1 MPLAPSEF
9 NSTLIEEPIMS
20 HFSDI
25 RTRLVHTL
33 ALCQALES
41 LGFTVQSV
49 EIHPNMTPQALAQI
63 ALRYANSFGD
73 TRTAHVIARHPLL
86 RQQETAIGFLWN
98 AGTRSYDL
106 QCDAYELRNSTLGHE
121 WGYRQG
127 HDREIEQSLTQR
139 LQLEHDRAYVRLQY
153 PAEQYQ
159 VTEQAI
165 DEGIQFVIKP
175 KTQFASI
182 GAAI

>member
-1 MPLAPSEF
+1 
-9 NSTLIEEPIMS
+9 MS

-25 RTRLVHTL
+25 RTRLVHTP

-49 EIHPNMTPQALAQI
+49 EIRPDMTPQELAKI
-63 ALRYANSFGD
+63 ALRYSNSFDD
-73 TRTAHVIARHPLL
+73 TRTAHVIARHSQL
-86 RQQETAIGFLWN
+86 RQQATAIGFLWN
-98 AGTRSYDL
+98 PETRAYDL
-106 QCDAYELRNSTLGHE
+106 QCDAYELRNSILGHE
-121 WGYRQG
+121 WGYRQR

-159 VTEQAI
+159 ITEQPI

>member
-1 MPLAPSEF
+1 
-9 NSTLIEEPIMS
+9 MS

-41 LGFTVQSV
+41 LGFSVQSV
-49 EIHPNMTPQALAQI
+49 EIRPDMTLQELTKV
-63 ALRYANSFGD
+63 ALRYSNSFDD
-73 TRTAHVIARHPLL
+73 TRSAHVIARHPQL
-86 RQQETAIGFLWN
+86 RQQTTAIGFRWN
-98 AGTRSYDL
+98 AETQSYDL
-106 QCDAYELRNSTLGHE
+106 QCDAYEIRNSSFGYT
-121 WGYRQG
+121 WGFKGQ
-127 HDREIEQSLTQR
+127 DAEIQQSLTQR

-159 VTEQAI
+159 ITEQAI
-165 DEGIQFVIKP
+165 DDGIQFVIKP

>member
-1 MPLAPSEF
+1 MKAIRML
-9 NSTLIEEPIMS
+9 TLLIEETIMS

-25 RTRLVHTL
+25 RTRLVHAP

-41 LGFTVQSV
+41 LGFNVQFV
-49 EIHPNMTPQALAQI
+49 DIHPDMTPQALAQV
-63 ALRYANSFGD
+63 ALHYSNSYDD
-73 TRTAHVIARHPLL
+73 TRTAHVIARHPQL

-98 AGTRSYDL
+98 PETRSYDL
-106 QCDAYELRNSTLGHE
+106 QCDAYELRNSLLGYE
-121 WGYRQG
+121 WGYNPQG
-127 HDREIEQSLTQR
+127 DAEIEQSLTQR
-139 LQLEHDRAYVRLQY
+139 LQLEHDRAYVRLKY

-165 DEGIQFVIKP
+165 DEGIQLVIKP
-175 KTQFASI
+175 KAQFASV

>member
-1 MPLAPSEF
+1 
-9 NSTLIEEPIMS
+9 MS

-25 RTRLVHTL
+25 RTRLVHTP

-41 LGFTVQSV
+41 LGFIVRSV
-49 EIHPNMTPQALAQI
+49 EIASDMTALQLAKI
-63 ALRYANSFGD
+63 ALRYSNSFGD
-73 TRTAHVIARHPLL
+73 TRTAHVIARHTQLK
-86 RQQETAIGFLWN
+86 RQSTAIGFLWN
-98 AGTRSYDL
+98 AETRSYDL
-106 QCDAYELRNSTLGHE
+106 QCDAYELRNSFLGSR
-121 WGYRQG
+121 WGYNQRR
-127 HDREIEQSLTQR
+127 DDEIETLLNQR

-159 VTEQAI
+159 ITEQAI
-165 DEGIQFVIKP
+165 DDGVQLVITP

>member
-1 MPLAPSEF
+1 
-9 NSTLIEEPIMS
+9 MS

-25 RTRLVHTL
+25 RTRLVHTP
-33 ALCQALES
+33 ALCQALEL
-41 LGFTVQSV
+41 LGFTMQSV
-49 EIHPNMTPQALAQI
+49 EIDPDMTAPELAKI
-63 ALRYANSFGD
+63 ALRYSNSFDD
-73 TRTAHVIARHPLL
+73 TRTAHVIARHPQL

-98 AGTRSYDL
+98 AATRSYDL
-106 QCDAYELRNSTLGHE
+106 QCDAYELRNSLLGYE
-121 WGYRQG
+121 WGYNQRR
-127 HDREIEQSLTQR
+127 DDEIETSLTQR

-159 VTEQAI
+159 ITEQSI
-165 DEGIQFVIKP
+165 DNGIQLVIKP

>member
-1 MPLAPSEF
+1 
-9 NSTLIEEPIMS
+9 MS

-25 RTRLVHTL
+25 RTRLIHTP

-49 EIHPNMTPQALAQI
+49 EVHPDMTLQALAQI

-73 TRTAHVIARHPLL
+73 TRIAHMIARHPQL

-98 AGTRSYDL
+98 AVTRSYDL
-106 QCDAYELRNSTLGHE
+106 QCDAYELRNSLLGYA
-121 WGYRQG
+121 WGYTQR
-127 HDREIEQSLTQR
+127 HDHEIETLLTQR
-139 LQLEHDRAYVRLQY
+139 LQLEHDRAYVQLQY

-159 VTEQAI
+159 ITEQTI
-165 DEGIQFVIKP
+165 DDGIQLVIKP
-175 KTQFASI
+175 KAQLASI